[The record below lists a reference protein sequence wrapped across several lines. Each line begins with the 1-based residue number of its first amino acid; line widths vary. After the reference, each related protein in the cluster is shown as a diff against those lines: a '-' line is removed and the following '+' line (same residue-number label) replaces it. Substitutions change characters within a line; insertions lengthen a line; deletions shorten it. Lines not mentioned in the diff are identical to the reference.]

1 MTHEE
6 IFREEARAALSA
18 IDSGKLQG
26 IAELQHKI
34 LLTPAEVASLYGFT
48 PRQLQ
53 EWRAQGKGPRY
64 VSGEG
69 RTSPIRYRRV
79 DVEEYVS
86 RRVVKTYDC
95 Q

>member
-1 MTHEE
+1 MNAEQ
-6 IFREEARAALSA
+6 IFREEVRDTLSTINA
-18 IDSGKLQG
+18 NKIQEL
-26 IAELQHKI
+26 AELQHKI